1 MKLASASVVVI
12 CLMCVAASAAHA
24 AQTTQKFSSKE
35 QMCDYLKG
43 KKESAEQAMRNGYS
57 ASQYDR
63 LEQQRKY
70 WKKQYVDRCF

>member
-1 MKLASASVVVI
+1 MKLTSALVVVI
-12 CLMCVAASAAHA
+12 CLMCAAASTAHA

>member
-1 MKLASASVVVI
+1 MKLTSALVVVI
-12 CLMCVAASAAHA
+12 CLMSATASTVHA
-24 AQTTQKFSSKE
+24 AETTQKFSSKE

-43 KKESAEQAMRNGYS
+43 KKEAAEQAMRNGYS